1 LGDSVGKSAVRV
13 LVADDDALNRDFLQR
28 LLTAHGYEVLL
39 AENGQAAL
47 RLLLQNG
54 APQIALLDWEMPVLD
69 GLDLCRAIRSD
80 IHERY
85 VHVLMLSG
93 VHPDEHRIQAL
104 EAGADDFLPKPY
116 HPDVLLARLRV
127 ASRLVERQPSSSDR
141 LLAAL
146 KEAAASGGGD
156 VAVREGDTVGYITFC
171 QGKVSWAYVS
181 QDNSTFFE
189 QLGEELKMQAGSV
202 DSVLASCRETGT
214 DFYHELIER
223 GYTSEHELRRA
234 IESWLRRKLEQI
246 FRLSQANVLFLPAD
260 RQEEPVYTF
269 PLESVLPQQL
279 PITERTSSNSTLIAI
294 PNEQS
299 DCKSEWERVFA
310 SGTVD
315 ESVRYSR
322 ILAAI
327 LTIPGSLGAALLD
340 MSQNLCYGYKG
351 LLPQVSVLLT
361 ELLLLRS
368 LHRPGLPLELS
379 VNQGGI
385 YHLLVAPPFDT
396 SLVLV
401 LVLDSDKGLIGTARL
416 RLIQLAGDIQGQN
429 DSGDHHIAIK
439 P

>member
-1 LGDSVGKSAVRV
+1 MRV

-28 LLTAHGYEVLL
+28 LLTAHGYEALL

-47 RLLLQNG
+47 QLLLQSD

-181 QDNSTFFE
+181 QDNSSFFE

-246 FRLSQANVLFLPAD
+246 FRLSHANVLFLPAD

-279 PITERTSSNSTLIAI
+279 PITERTSSNSTLIAV

-299 DCKSEWERVFA
+299 DRKNEWERVFA
-310 SGTVD
+310 SGTAD
-315 ESVRYSR
+315 ESLRCSR
-322 ILAAI
+322 ILQAI

>member
-1 LGDSVGKSAVRV
+1 MRV

-279 PITERTSSNSTLIAI
+279 PITERTSSNSTLIAV

-310 SGTVD
+310 AGTVD

-379 VNQGGI
+379 VD
-385 YHLLVAPPFDT
+385 L
-396 SLVLV
+396 
-401 LVLDSDKGLIGTARL
+401 ARV
-416 RLIQLAGDIQGQN
+416 
-429 DSGDHHIAIK
+429 
-439 P
+439 

>member
-1 LGDSVGKSAVRV
+1 MGDSVGKSAVRV

-279 PITERTSSNSTLIAI
+279 PITERTSSNSTLIAV

-299 DCKSEWERVFA
+299 DRKNEWERVFA

-315 ESVRYSR
+315 ESLRYSR

-416 RLIQLAGDIQGQN
+416 RLIQLTGDIQGQN
-429 DSGDHHIAIK
+429 DSGDHHIPIK

>member
-1 LGDSVGKSAVRV
+1 MGDSVGKSAVRV

-260 RQEEPVYTF
+260 RQEELVYTF

-279 PITERTSSNSTLIAI
+279 PITERTSSNSTLIAV

>member
-1 LGDSVGKSAVRV
+1 MRV

-181 QDNSTFFE
+181 QDNSSFFE

-279 PITERTSSNSTLIAI
+279 PITERTSSNSTLIAV

>member
-1 LGDSVGKSAVRV
+1 MGDSVGKSAVRV

-28 LLTAHGYEVLL
+28 LLTAHGYEALL

-47 RLLLQNG
+47 QLLLQSD

-116 HPDVLLARLRV
+116 HPDVLLARLNV
-127 ASRLVERQPSSSDR
+127 ASRLVKRQPSSSER

-181 QDNSTFFE
+181 QDNSSFFE

-246 FRLSQANVLFLPAD
+246 FRLSHANVLFLPAD

-279 PITERTSSNSTLIAI
+279 PITERTSSNSTLIAV

-299 DCKSEWERVFA
+299 DRKNEWERVFA
-310 SGTVD
+310 SGTAD
-315 ESVRYSR
+315 ESLRCSR
-322 ILAAI
+322 ILQAI

-416 RLIQLAGDIQGQN
+416 RLIQLAGDIHGQN
-429 DSGDHHIAIK
+429 DSGDHHIPIK

>member
-1 LGDSVGKSAVRV
+1 MGDSVGKSAVRV

-279 PITERTSSNSTLIAI
+279 PITERTSSNSTLIAV

>member
-279 PITERTSSNSTLIAI
+279 PITERTSSNSTLIAV

>member
-1 LGDSVGKSAVRV
+1 MGDSVGKSAVRV

-28 LLTAHGYEVLL
+28 LLTAHGYEALL

-47 RLLLQNG
+47 QLLLQSD

-116 HPDVLLARLRV
+116 HPDVLLARLNV
-127 ASRLVERQPSSSDR
+127 ASRLVKRQPSSSER

-181 QDNSTFFE
+181 QDNSSFFE

-246 FRLSQANVLFLPAD
+246 FRLSHANVLFLPAD

-279 PITERTSSNSTLIAI
+279 PITERTSSNSTLIAV

-299 DCKSEWERVFA
+299 DRKNEWERVFA
-310 SGTVD
+310 SGTAD
-315 ESVRYSR
+315 ESLRCSR
-322 ILAAI
+322 ILQAI

-429 DSGDHHIAIK
+429 DSGDHHIPIK

>member
-1 LGDSVGKSAVRV
+1 MRV

-279 PITERTSSNSTLIAI
+279 PITERTSSNSTLIAV

-416 RLIQLAGDIQGQN
+416 RLIQLTGDIQGQN

>member
-1 LGDSVGKSAVRV
+1 MRV

>member
-1 LGDSVGKSAVRV
+1 
-13 LVADDDALNRDFLQR
+13 
-28 LLTAHGYEVLL
+28 
-39 AENGQAAL
+39 
-47 RLLLQNG
+47 
-54 APQIALLDWEMPVLD
+54 
-69 GLDLCRAIRSD
+69 
-80 IHERY
+80 
-85 VHVLMLSG
+85 
-93 VHPDEHRIQAL
+93 
-104 EAGADDFLPKPY
+104 
-116 HPDVLLARLRV
+116 V
-127 ASRLVERQPSSSDR
+127 ASRLVERQPSSSER

-181 QDNSTFFE
+181 QDNSSFFE

-299 DCKSEWERVFA
+299 DRKSEWERVFA
-310 SGTVD
+310 SGTAD
-315 ESVRYSR
+315 ESLRYSR
-322 ILAAI
+322 ILASD
-327 LTIPGSLGAALLD
+327 PDHPWQPRCSAARYESEPLLWLQRAPSA
-340 MSQNLCYGYKG
+340 SQR
-351 LLPQVSVLLT
+351 T
-361 ELLLLRS
+361 ADRATAFA
-368 LHRPGLPLELS
+368 LS
-379 VNQGGI
+379 
-385 YHLLVAPPFDT
+385 ASSRF
-396 SLVLV
+396 
-401 LVLDSDKGLIGTARL
+401 A
-416 RLIQLAGDIQGQN
+416 A
-429 DSGDHHIAIK
+429 
-439 P
+439 

>member
-1 LGDSVGKSAVRV
+1 MGDSVGKSAVRV

-28 LLTAHGYEVLL
+28 LLTAHGYEALL

-47 RLLLQNG
+47 QLLLQND

-116 HPDVLLARLRV
+116 HPDVLLARLNV
-127 ASRLVERQPSSSDR
+127 ASRLVKRQPSSSER

-181 QDNSTFFE
+181 QDNSSFFE

-246 FRLSQANVLFLPAD
+246 FRLSHANVLFLPAD

-279 PITERTSSNSTLIAI
+279 PITERTSSNSTLIAV

-299 DCKSEWERVFA
+299 DRKNEWERVFA
-310 SGTVD
+310 SGTAD
-315 ESVRYSR
+315 ESLRCSR
-322 ILAAI
+322 ILQAI

-429 DSGDHHIAIK
+429 DSGDHHIPIK

>member
-1 LGDSVGKSAVRV
+1 MGDSVGKSAVRV

-279 PITERTSSNSTLIAI
+279 PITERTSSNSTLIAV

-351 LLPQVSVLLT
+351 ILPQVSVLLT

-416 RLIQLAGDIQGQN
+416 RLIQLTGDIQGQN

>member
-1 LGDSVGKSAVRV
+1 MGDSVGKSAVRV

-28 LLTAHGYEVLL
+28 LLTAHGYEALL

-47 RLLLQNG
+47 QLLLQSD

-116 HPDVLLARLRV
+116 HPDVLLARLNV
-127 ASRLVERQPSSSDR
+127 ASRLVKRQPSSSER

-181 QDNSTFFE
+181 QDNSSFFE

-234 IESWLRRKLEQI
+234 IEAWLRRKLEQI
-246 FRLSQANVLFLPAD
+246 FRLSHANVLFLPAD

-279 PITERTSSNSTLIAI
+279 PITERTSSNSTLIAV

-299 DCKSEWERVFA
+299 DRKNEWERVFA
-310 SGTVD
+310 SGTAD
-315 ESVRYSR
+315 ESLRCSR
-322 ILAAI
+322 ILQAI

-429 DSGDHHIAIK
+429 DSGDHHIPIK

>member
-1 LGDSVGKSAVRV
+1 MGDSVGKSAVRV

>member
-1 LGDSVGKSAVRV
+1 MRV

-28 LLTAHGYEVLL
+28 LLTAHGYEALL

-47 RLLLQNG
+47 QLLLQSD

-116 HPDVLLARLRV
+116 HPDVLLARLNV
-127 ASRLVERQPSSSDR
+127 ASRLVKRQPSSSER

-181 QDNSTFFE
+181 QDNSSFFE

-246 FRLSQANVLFLPAD
+246 FRLSHANVLFLPAD

-279 PITERTSSNSTLIAI
+279 PITERTSSNSTLIAV

-299 DCKSEWERVFA
+299 DRKNEWERVFA
-310 SGTVD
+310 SATVD
-315 ESVRYSR
+315 ESLRYSR
-322 ILAAI
+322 ILQAI

-340 MSQNLCYGYKG
+340 MSQNRCYGYKG

-429 DSGDHHIAIK
+429 DSGDHHIPIK

>member
-1 LGDSVGKSAVRV
+1 MGDSVGKSAVRV

-279 PITERTSSNSTLIAI
+279 PITERTSSNSTLIAV

-315 ESVRYSR
+315 ESLRYSR